1 MVGSGGQD
9 FDSSQVDPC
18 GANMAAAGNVALQ
31 PGDEAHSPVQQDVE
45 MELDSCSG
53 EPGQSAYQTQPVVIP
68 PSSQLHSW
76 EVPHDNDSIPPL

>member
-9 FDSSQVDPC
+9 FDSTLLDPC

-31 PGDEAHSPVQQDVE
+31 PSDEAHSPIQQDVE
-45 MELDSCSG
+45 MELNPCSG
-53 EPGQSAYQTQPVVIP
+53 VPGQSTYQTQHVVIP

-76 EVPHDNDSIPPL
+76 EVPHNNDSIPLL